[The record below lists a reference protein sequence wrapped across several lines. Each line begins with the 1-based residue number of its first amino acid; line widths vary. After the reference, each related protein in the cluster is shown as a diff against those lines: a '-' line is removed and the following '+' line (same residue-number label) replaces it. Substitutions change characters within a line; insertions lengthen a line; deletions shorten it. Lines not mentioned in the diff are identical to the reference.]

1 MKALLGW
8 LEERTGAGRLAHEFL
23 YANIPGGAR
32 WRYVWGGM
40 LIFSIG
46 LQFVTGVFLWLDYS
60 PSAQTAWESVN
71 YIQNEMSGGWL
82 LRGLHHYNAQLLPV
96 LLVLH
101 LMQVVIG
108 GAYKS
113 PREVNFW
120 VGLALL
126 QLVLLTALTGY
137 QLPWDQKGFWATK
150 VAMNLAGVVPVLG
163 PALQRIMIGGA
174 DYGHLTLTRFFA
186 VHAGILPGTILLVLA
201 AHAYL
206 FRRHGFAGDALK
218 RRDVPGGPADAPFW
232 PDQALR
238 NAVVCLALVATL
250 LFLIVRHRVFST
262 PGPLGAELGAPADPS
277 QPYSAA
283 RPEWYFLFMFQ
294 FLKLF
299 PGGHELW
306 GAVVIPSLVALAI
319 FLMPFTARMKRGH
332 QFNVAFLCLLVAGA
346 GTLAVA
352 AKLSD
357 AADPDYQAAVVQAQA
372 EAARVKTL
380 AHLEGIPAGGALTL
394 LQHDPLTQGPKLF
407 ARNCASCH
415 RYNGT
420 DGLGR
425 PVKDAQTASDLA
437 GFGSREWLTG
447 LLDPERISTTNYFG
461 GTKFKD
467 GKMAKFVK
475 KTVAAY
481 TPEQQEQ
488 LKQVIEGLSAE
499 GHLIS
504 QQAVDQRDA
513 ERIKAGVGF
522 LTDSLD
528 CVKCHAFHDET
539 GTTAP
544 DLTGYGSREWLVKF
558 LNNPGQDDFY
568 GEINDRMP
576 AFGEKGIL
584 SQEEIGMIADWLRGD
599 WKQ

>member
-1 MKALLGW
+1 MKAILGW
-8 LEERTGAGRLAHEFL
+8 LEERTGAGKLAHEFL

-32 WRYVWGGM
+32 WRYVWGGT
-40 LIFSIG
+40 LFFAIG
-46 LQFVTGVFLWLDYS
+46 VQFITGIFLWLDYS

-71 YIQNEMSGGWL
+71 YIQNQMSGGWL

-150 VAMNLAGVVPVLG
+150 VAMNLAGVVPVAG
-163 PALQRIMIGGA
+163 PALQRVMIGGA

-186 VHAGILPGTILLVLA
+186 VHAGILPGMILLMLLV
-201 AHAYL
+201 HAYL
-206 FRRHGFAGDALK
+206 FRRHGFAGDASK
-218 RRDVPGGPADAPFW
+218 PKPDAPFW

-238 NAVVCLALVATL
+238 NAVACLALVATL
-250 LFLIVRHRVFST
+250 LFLIVRHRLFST

-283 RPEWYFLFMFQ
+283 RPEWYFLFMYQ

-299 PGGHELW
+299 PGGHEIW
-306 GAVVIPSLVALAI
+306 GAVIIPSLVALTI
-319 FLMPFTARMKRGH
+319 FLMPFTARLKRGH
-332 QFNVAFLCLLVAGA
+332 IFNVVFLCLLVLGAGA
-346 GTLAVA
+346 LAVA

-357 AADPDYQAAVVQAQA
+357 AANLDYQAAVVQAQT

-380 AHLEGIPAGGALTL
+380 ARLEGIPPAGALTL
-394 LQHDPLTQGPKLF
+394 LQRDPLTQGLKLF

-415 RYNGT
+415 RYNGL
-420 DGLGR
+420 DGAGH

-437 GFGSREWLTG
+437 GFGSRAWLTG

-475 KTVAAY
+475 KDVAAY
-481 TPEQQEQ
+481 TSEQQDQ
-488 LKQVIEGLSAE
+488 LKQVIEALSAE
-499 GHLIS
+499 GHLKS
-504 QQAVDQRDA
+504 QAAVDERDA
-513 ERIKAGVGF
+513 AGIKAGAGY

-544 DLTGYGSREWLVKF
+544 DLTGYGSRDWLVKF
-558 LNNPGQDDFY
+558 LNNPGHEDFY
-568 GEINDRMP
+568 GDLNDRMP
-576 AFGEKGIL
+576 AFGAKGVL
-584 SQEEIGMIADWLRGD
+584 TQEEIGMIADWLRGD
-599 WKQ
+599 WKE

>member
-1 MKALLGW
+1 MKAILGW
-8 LEERTGAGRLAHEFL
+8 LEERTGAAKLTREVLC
-23 YANIPGGAR
+23 ANIPGGAR
-32 WRYVWGGM
+32 WRYVWGGT
-40 LIFSIG
+40 LLFAIG
-46 LQFVTGVFLWLDYS
+46 VQFVTGIFLWLDYS

-120 VGLALL
+120 VGLVLL
-126 QLVLLTALTGY
+126 QLVLMTALTGY

-150 VAMNLAGVVPVLG
+150 VAMNLMGVVPTFG
-163 PALQRIMIGGA
+163 PALQRILIGGA

-186 VHAGILPGTILLVLA
+186 VHAGILPGAIMLMLA
-201 AHAYL
+201 LHFYL
-206 FRRHGFAGDALK
+206 FRRHGFAGDVSK
-218 RRDVPGGPADAPFW
+218 HKTDGPFW

-238 NAVVCLALVATL
+238 NAVACLALVATL
-250 LFLIVRHRVFST
+250 MFLIVRHRLFST
-262 PGPLGAELGAPADPS
+262 SGPLGAELGAPADPS

-299 PGGHELW
+299 PGGHEIW
-306 GAVVIPSLVALAI
+306 GAVVVPSLVALAI
-319 FLMPFTARMKRGH
+319 FLMPFTARLKRGH
-332 QFNVAFLCLLVAGA
+332 VFNVVFLCVLVLGAGALALVA
-346 GTLAVA
+346 
-352 AKLSD
+352 KMSD
-357 AADPDYQAAVVQAQA
+357 AANPEYQAAVIQARA
-372 EAARVKTL
+372 EAERVKTL

-420 DGLGR
+420 DGMGR
-425 PVKDAQTASDLA
+425 PVKDTQSASDLA
-437 GFGSREWLTG
+437 GFGSRAWLTG

-461 GTKFKD
+461 GTKLKD
-467 GKMAKFVK
+467 GKMVKFVQK
-475 KTVAAY
+475 EVAAY
-481 TPEQQEQ
+481 TPEQKEQ
-488 LKQVIEGLSAE
+488 LRQVIEGLSAE
-499 GHLIS
+499 AHLKL
-504 QQAVDQRDA
+504 QLADDGRDA
-513 ERIKAGVGF
+513 TRIKAGVGF
-522 LTDSLD
+522 LTDDLD
-528 CVKCHAFHDET
+528 CTKCHGFHEEA

-558 LNNPGQDDFY
+558 LNNPGHDDFY
-568 GEINDRMP
+568 GDLNDRMP
-576 AFGEKGIL
+576 AFGAKGIL
-584 SQEEIGMIADWLRGD
+584 SQEEIGMIADWLRHD
-599 WKQ
+599 WKE

>member
-1 MKALLGW
+1 MKAIFRW
-8 LEERTGAGRLAHEFL
+8 LEERTGAGKLTHELL

-32 WRYVWGGM
+32 WRYVWGGT
-40 LIFSIG
+40 LVFAIG
-46 LQFVTGVFLWLDYS
+46 LQFVTGIFLWLDYS

-101 LMQVVIG
+101 LMQVVVG

-120 VGLALL
+120 MGLLLL
-126 QLVLLTALTGY
+126 QLVLMTALTGY

-150 VAMNLAGVVPVLG
+150 VAMNLLGVVPVAG
-163 PALQRIMIGGA
+163 PALQRVLIGGA

-186 VHAGILPGTILLVLA
+186 VHAGILPASMLLTLLA
-201 AHAYL
+201 QVYL
-206 FRRHGFAGDALK
+206 FRRHGIAGDASK
-218 RRDVPGGPADAPFW
+218 RRPDGPVW

-250 LFLIVRHRVFST
+250 LFLIVRHRLFST

-299 PGGHELW
+299 PGGHEIW

-319 FLMPFTARMKRGH
+319 FLMPFTARLKRGH
-332 QFNVAFLCLLVAGA
+332 QFNVAFLCLLVVGAGA
-346 GTLAVA
+346 LAVT
-352 AKLSD
+352 AKLMD
-357 AADPDYQAAVVQAQA
+357 AANPEYQAAVKDAQA

-380 AHLEGIPAGGALTL
+380 ARLEGVPAAGALTL
-394 LQHDPLTQGPKLF
+394 LQRDPLTQGPKLF

-415 RYNGT
+415 RY
-420 DGLGR
+420 DGLDGMGR
-425 PVKDAQTASDLA
+425 PVKDPQTASDLA

-447 LLDPERISTTNYFG
+447 FLDPERITTTNYFG
-461 GTKFKD
+461 GTKLAD
-467 GKMAKFVK
+467 GRMVKFVK
-475 KTVAAY
+475 KNVAAF
-481 TPEQQEQ
+481 TPEQKEQ
-488 LKQVIEGLSAE
+488 LKQLIDALSAE
-499 GHLIS
+499 AQLKS
-504 QQAVDQRDA
+504 QAAADARDA
-513 ERIKAGVGF
+513 AQIKAGGGY

-528 CVKCHAFHDET
+528 CVRCHTFHDEI
-539 GTTAP
+539 GTEAP
-544 DLTGYGSREWLVKF
+544 DLTGYGSRDWLVRF
-558 LNNPGQDDFY
+558 LNNPADTNSFY
-568 GEINDRMP
+568 GDLNDRMP
-576 AFGEKGIL
+576 AFGQKGIL

>member
-1 MKALLGW
+1 MKLILAW
-8 LEERTGAGRLAHEFL
+8 LEERTGAGKLAHEVL
-23 YANIPGGAR
+23 YANIPGGPR
-32 WRYVWGGM
+32 WRYVWGST
-40 LIFSIG
+40 LVFAIG
-46 LQFVTGVFLWLDYS
+46 LQIVTGVFLWLDYS

-120 VGLALL
+120 VGLVLL
-126 QLVLLTALTGY
+126 QLVLMTALTGY

-163 PALQRIMIGGA
+163 PALQRTLIGGA

-186 VHAGILPGTILLVLA
+186 VHAGILPGAIMLVLA
-201 AHAYL
+201 VHFYL
-206 FRRHGFAGDALK
+206 FRRHGYAGSTSKTKPD
-218 RRDVPGGPADAPFW
+218 GPFW

-238 NAVVCLALVATL
+238 NAVACLALVATL
-250 LFLIVRHRVFST
+250 VFLIVRHRLFSAS
-262 PGPLGAELGAPADPS
+262 GPLGAELGAPADPS

-299 PGGHELW
+299 PGGQEIW

-319 FLMPFTARMKRGH
+319 FLMPFTARRKKGH
-332 QFNVAFLCLLVAGA
+332 AFNVAFLCVLVLGA
-346 GTLAVA
+346 GVLALV

-357 AADPDYQAAVVQAQA
+357 AANPDYQAAVVQARA
-372 EAARVKTL
+372 EAERVKTL

-415 RYNGT
+415 RYNGL
-420 DGLGR
+420 DGMGR
-425 PVKDAQTASDLA
+425 TVKDVQSASDLA
-437 GFGSREWLTG
+437 GFGSRAWLTG
-447 LLDPERISTTNYFG
+447 LLDPEHISTTNYFG
-461 GTKFKD
+461 GTKLKD
-467 GKMAKFVK
+467 GKMVKFVK
-475 KTVAAY
+475 KDVAAY
-481 TPEQQEQ
+481 TPEQKEQ
-488 LKQVIEGLSAE
+488 LKQAIEALSAE
-499 GHLIS
+499 AHLKL
-504 QQAVDQRDA
+504 QAADDGRDA
-513 ERIKAGVGF
+513 SRIKAGVGF
-522 LTDSLD
+522 LTNELD
-528 CVKCHAFHDET
+528 CIRCHTFRDQE

-544 DLTGYGSREWLVKF
+544 DLTGYASREWLVKF
-558 LNNPGQDDFY
+558 LNNPGHEDFY
-568 GEINDRMP
+568 GDLNDRMP
-576 AFGEKGIL
+576 AFGVKGIL
-584 SQEEIGMIADWLRGD
+584 SPDEIGMIADWLRHD
-599 WKQ
+599 WKE